1 MGKQQRNM
9 WYLPW
14 QRTSLVDEG
23 GENGETMCDDIS
35 IIPYEVLLLLVLS
48 HVEAKSANATDVL

>member
-1 MGKQQRNM
+1 M
-9 WYLPW
+9 
-14 QRTSLVDEG
+14 DEG

-35 IIPYEVLLLLVLS
+35 IIPYEAFFLLFLS